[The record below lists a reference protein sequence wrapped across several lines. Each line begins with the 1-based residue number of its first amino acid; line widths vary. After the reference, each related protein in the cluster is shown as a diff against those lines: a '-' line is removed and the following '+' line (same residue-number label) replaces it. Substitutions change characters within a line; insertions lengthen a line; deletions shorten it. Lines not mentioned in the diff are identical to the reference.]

1 MKKKFENP
9 ELTII
14 TFVNDDIITG
24 SGEYGDSNGEWTDPE
39 DPDDQLQ

>member
-14 TFVNDDIITG
+14 TFTDNDIITG
-24 SGEYGDSNGEWTDPE
+24 SGQYGDSSGEFSDPA
-39 DPDDQLQ
+39 DPDE

>member
-14 TFVNDDIITG
+14 LFLKEDIITESIG
-24 SGEYGDSNGEWTDPE
+24 GGTYDTEPGDDSEDPE
-39 DPDDQLQ
+39 D